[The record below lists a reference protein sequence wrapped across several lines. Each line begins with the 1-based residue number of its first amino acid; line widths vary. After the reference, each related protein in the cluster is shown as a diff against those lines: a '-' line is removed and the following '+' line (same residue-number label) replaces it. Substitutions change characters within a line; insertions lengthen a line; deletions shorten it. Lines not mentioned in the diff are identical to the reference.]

1 MCSADKRFKIS
12 LIVLVLFVALCACL
26 FLCAGAGEDPHAASF
41 KAEAAE
47 PSLNGGG
54 TQNNPYL
61 ISSAADL
68 ASMAALVNGTVTSY
82 RQAYYSVTADIRL
95 GDLVGA
101 ERLFTPIG
109 TLATPFNGTFS
120 GNGKLIYDLDL
131 TATSSTAQLPSGV
144 GYVGLFGYLG
154 SGATISGIGIVN
166 ASYGRD
172 TTQYVGGI
180 AGYNGGRIEQSFF
193 EGTVRGD
200 SFIGGIAGLNAGT
213 ITRCFANG
221 TLVSLSVNAR
231 IGGLAGEND
240 GSISYSYN
248 QCAVTA
254 TLGNAYHVGG
264 AVGYQN
270 GNMPLYCYYN
280 ASVNPSLK
288 ALGASSSGAQTEDT
302 ATLKGY
308 TSQQMDSSALTE
320 FFGADADNY
329 WVRKY
334 KLNDHSG
341 YTGPLLKVFDVSGAD
356 DKALSAAVTL
366 RMYGIDRNSDAVW
379 GSSENPYLISSAAQ
393 LNNLAVAVNEYS
405 VSYSDCCFLM
415 TSDIY
420 LSGTF
425 SGIGVYAGVAA
436 YNRPFGGVFDGG
448 NNTIH
453 GLNVEGA
460 QISGNNYAGL
470 FGYAASGAEIKNLT
484 LAADCTISGGSYVG
498 SVVGYA
504 SGITV
509 RNVESR
515 AEVVSL
521 NGNSGG
527 ITGYDERGRYY
538 SVLSAVT
545 LTAPESVSTM
555 YGIVGGGQS
564 APTSVINVW
573 YLAPDRIGGEVNRYR
588 SSNSLGGVLR
598 VDTECGT
605 VSAAKTGE
613 GNIIF
618 TASPYSGWDTEYR
631 YFLTEQVASDGD
643 VFEAPYS
650 EQYNGSIIYA
660 RFVKQISALS
670 SGAATVTFRGL
681 GDSYYIGQ
689 TYKLEIKISDGH
701 FLSML
706 RGGSGSGIYEY
717 EAQTGIVLYSD
728 VMEESTYSLNIE
740 TVEIAY
746 DSINFA
752 STHVYDAEPVE
763 FDPAWLNNVPEGF
776 RPDIVYDGGSAPINV
791 SSSGAQY
798 TFRIVYY
805 NEQSVRVGSRNVSFS
820 ITPAP
825 ISIDEAYLA
834 KSKEWDNSDL
844 PVSSAVAAE
853 GISGIYDGDILN
865 VTAQM
870 TFSTREITSA
880 ADITYK
886 FVLSGADAVNYS
898 APGSITLRGVGE
910 ITRRSLYFE
919 PTSLQ
924 GVYSGRYPSF
934 SSWKV
939 IGEVAEAKVNPSFG
953 FEKVVSDGAGGYIPD
968 TSSYVKGDAGLYKVT
983 VTIDDNVHYV
993 PYLKGAAEGTDY
1005 LIYEVIPLEVTV
1017 LYSVNGVNAASSDLT
1032 YNGGAFAVDAKFINA
1047 NGKFVALA
1055 TKIYLGGVETAEVEN
1070 AGEYYIEVAGFTDGN
1085 YSLVNAASEVFT
1097 VKKADQAPLAVTA
1110 LKDGFPVSEMM
1121 FTDTVVFEVTGGSI
1135 ESGIVYETVYG
1146 DATTGDGAV
1155 TASGEF
1161 DAVKAGT
1168 VLIRATRYGNEN
1180 YNDVSAET
1188 LITVLKSE
1196 LKLSFA
1202 GDVKVKY
1209 LDEISFVYVYSGL
1222 KASDS
1227 EPEGLT
1233 GVRVLIDGEEFVS
1246 AGLYGEGVYTLTFDL
1261 SEADAYGYYLVPGDA
1276 PEAALTVEKRPVTLK
1291 ALDASSVYGEPDS
1304 VIAFEICGDDVVTND
1319 MISGSLSRE
1328 ACRDA
1333 GTYAITL
1340 GDMCD
1345 DGVNPDFEITLYDGE
1360 GKGVYVVYPA
1370 KLALKVDSKTKYYGE
1385 ADPDVTYT
1393 VEGLAEGDT
1402 PEGIGIS
1409 ADIVRV
1415 AGENAYLNG
1424 IVGVSYD
1431 YALRAGTKITHASPN
1446 YEAEV
1451 AFEKASLT
1459 IMPAAPVQ
1467 SGKPTASVDAK
1478 CSLSAVSAPEAVFN
1492 GTDGTELDGTYSW
1505 KDEGYVPDF
1514 TDSAT
1519 VVCTAVF
1526 VPADLNYSAVEYE
1539 VEMRVIPISVQV
1551 TFTGSNTVTY
1561 TGREQ
1566 PEVAFELSGA
1576 DEGDDLGVEVTY
1588 SGDRV
1593 NAGSYK
1599 ATVTLSNKNYAI
1611 SGSASFTVKINKAVL
1626 TVTLTESEITVLEG
1640 ETVDA
1645 EIFYYG
1651 FVGDD
1656 DESVLTSEAYIE
1668 FPEEPGEYKISPE
1681 GAAAA
1686 NYSIEYETISFNVNR
1701 KYLYPDNSDVIFE
1714 GSFPADLGVTFVE
1727 VDSAEEGIDSKFAGL
1742 KAAYKALE
1750 DKSLTGAYRLDYLL
1764 DKEEYDYKDKI
1775 KLSVMVDE
1783 KYDDFTK
1790 LAFAAVT
1797 YDGDII
1803 YISDVTYIDGR
1814 AVFEVENAE
1823 YVVMAYSAGGE
1834 TNVYL
1839 YAGIG
1844 AGAAVL
1850 LIIIIFAAVKLKK
1863 RRAARF
1869 IKYKDDVEE

>member
-670 SGAATVTFRGL
+670 SGATTVTFRGL

-740 TVEIAY
+740 TAEIAY

-776 RPDIVYDGGSAPINV
+776 RTDIVYDGGSAPINV

-844 PVSSAVAAE
+844 PVPSAVAAE

-1055 TKIYLGGVETAEVEN
+1055 TKIYLGGVETAEVAN

-1085 YSLVNAASEVFT
+1085 YSLVNDASEVFT

-1110 LKDGFPVSEMM
+1110 LKDGLPVSEMM
-1121 FTDTVVFEVTGGSI
+1121 FTDTVVFKVTGGSI

-1196 LKLSFA
+1196 LKVSFA
-1202 GDVKVKY
+1202 EEVTVDY
-1209 LDEISFVYVYSGL
+1209 LDKISFRFAYKGLRKSDTEPAGLSGL
-1222 KASDS
+1222 
-1227 EPEGLT
+1227 T
-1233 GVRVLIDGEEFVS
+1233 VLV
-1246 AGLYGEGVYTLTFDL
+1246 EGVAFDPQKTYDADEYELTLDVSKATADGYTFALAE
-1261 SEADAYGYYLVPGDA
+1261 SAVSK
-1276 PEAALTVEKRPVTLK
+1276 LTVNRRAVEIRAKN
-1291 ALDASSVYGEPDS
+1291 ASSVYGEPDAA
-1304 VIAFEICGDDVVTND
+1304 IEFEIMDDKKVTVD
-1319 MISGSLSRE
+1319 MLAGSLSRE
-1328 ACRDA
+1328 EDSSV
-1333 GTYAITL
+1333 GKYDVTL
-1340 GDMCD
+1340 GTL
-1345 DGVNPDFEITLYDGE
+1345 GEANPNFSISLYGGEDAYEIT
-1360 GKGVYVVYPA
+1360 KA
-1370 KLALKVDSKTKYYGE
+1370 KLTVKMIAQSKYYG
-1385 ADPDVTYT
+1385 DPDPAVKYV
-1393 VEGLAEGDT
+1393 VEGLAYEDT
-1402 PEGIGIS
+1402 EESIGLIDIS
-1409 ADIVRV
+1409 SVVSRV
-1415 AGENAYLNG
+1415 TGEAAYLNG

-1459 IMPAAPVQ
+1459 IMPAAPLTSV
-1467 SGKPTASVDAK
+1467 KPTASVDAK

-1561 TGREQ
+1561 TGKEQ